1 MNGVVVL
8 LMSYVMFLEAFM
20 LQGVAALKLK
30 GNIYF
35 LISLHTQSNKHI
47 LVMNSICY
55 EWIKDCPMQ
64 HFVSR
69 TTFNLKEYISV
80 NFAIT
85 VFFNLNI
92 NHVYVTGFQKVVT
105 VSIWIFN
112 NFLLNKSCGMLP

>member
-1 MNGVVVL
+1 
-8 LMSYVMFLEAFM
+8 
-20 LQGVAALKLK
+20 
-30 GNIYF
+30 
-35 LISLHTQSNKHI
+35 
-47 LVMNSICY
+47 
-55 EWIKDCPMQ
+55 MQ

-112 NFLLNKSCGMLP
+112 NLLLNKSCGMLL